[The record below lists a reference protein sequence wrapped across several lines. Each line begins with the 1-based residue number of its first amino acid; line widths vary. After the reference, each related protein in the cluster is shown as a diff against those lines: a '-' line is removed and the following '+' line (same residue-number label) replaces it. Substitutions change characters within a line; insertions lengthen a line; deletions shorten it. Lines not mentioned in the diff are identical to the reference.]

1 MILELN
7 VPLPVLVPFFS
18 RSDWE
23 FIGFCFV
30 VLRCFLIFL
39 AFKEEL
45 LTLVPF
51 FSESNWEFI
60 GFFFVVL
67 RCFLAF
73 KEELPTLVP
82 FFSKSDWEFIGFCF
96 IAVCCFLTFLDWV
109 ECLTILHLFFNF
121 TVLDL
126 GVVFA
131 RLVTLICPLGT
142 LAAWIT
148 SGLFTAKKSRAA
160 TVAPLIKNFFPFL

>member
-1 MILELN
+1 MILDLN

-18 RSDWE
+18 GSD
-23 FIGFCFV
+23 
-30 VLRCFLIFL
+30 
-39 AFKEEL
+39 
-45 LTLVPF
+45 
-51 FSESNWEFI
+51 WEFI

-67 RCFLAF
+67 CCFLIFLVF

-82 FFSKSDWEFIGFCF
+82 FFSESDWEFIGFCF
-96 IAVCCFLTFLDWV
+96 IALCCFLTFLDWV